1 MLHVFKSIPK
11 AALDLLDNLLL
22 LDPEK
27 RWNAEQALSCEW
39 LKDIDLDKIDPPK
52 YASFTLSLALMI
64 FLSARF
70 GLFIRGLLASV
81 PTSEINQSPILI
93 GKQS

>member
-39 LKDIDLDKIDPPK
+39 LKDIDVDKIDPPK
-52 YASFTLSLALMI
+52 YASYIIQIVLMI
-64 FLSARF
+64 ILSAFWLNLF
-70 GLFIRGLLASV
+70 GVRSV
-81 PTSEINQSPILI
+81 CPLSN
-93 GKQS
+93 